1 MDPSWKKTRVWR
13 NPLFEPPPLH
23 IFNEGESIEKESA
36 EVREVEE
43 ESSEAREVEDTS
55 GVEIEVRETSQEI
68 LSVAVVT
75 SSN

>member
-1 MDPSWKKTRVWR
+1 VWR
-13 NPLFEPPPLH
+13 NPLFEPPASH
-23 IFNEGESIEKESA
+23 ISNQEESA

-55 GVEIEVRETSQEI
+55 GVETEVRETSQEI